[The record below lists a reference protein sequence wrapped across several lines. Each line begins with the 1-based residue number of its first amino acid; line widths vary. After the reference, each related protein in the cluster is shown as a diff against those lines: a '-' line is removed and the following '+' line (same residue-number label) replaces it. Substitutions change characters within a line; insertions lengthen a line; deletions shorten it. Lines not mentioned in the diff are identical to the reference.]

1 MKIGQPGPVVV
12 ITTVRNSVIGM
23 SKPFGGFQGQYYD
36 IYVYCV
42 VVCYMPR
49 DAHTGISSLH
59 KMGKDECTEINF
71 LLYGGVDL

>member
-1 MKIGQPGPVVV
+1 MKNLSSYCESIDAK
-12 ITTVRNSVIGM
+12 VRASD
-23 SKPFGGFQGQYYD
+23 KDLP
-36 IYVYCV
+36 V